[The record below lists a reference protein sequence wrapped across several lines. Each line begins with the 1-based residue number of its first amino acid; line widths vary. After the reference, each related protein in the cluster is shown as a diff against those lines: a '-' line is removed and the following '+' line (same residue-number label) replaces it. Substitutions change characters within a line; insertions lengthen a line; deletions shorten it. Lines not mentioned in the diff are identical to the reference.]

1 MFACAA
7 TLGACGTPAPVSDGG
22 ADGASPSSDASVGP
36 EFERPFNAG
45 ITPMSNDPRTIQ
57 VIVSSEELGQQGF
70 EYTAT
75 PQPDQIVFVDGWE
88 VRFDAILTTF
98 GGVRLDLPGM
108 SPSDQ
113 SAVGASVARDGRR
126 FAIDVHKAGPFRG
139 AGEDSAIPLFA
150 FQRTDA
156 QGMLDPQVR
165 YAFSFDVVPATGSA
179 TNVNLSPAQ
188 FPDYNEMIAR
198 GWTTL
203 VSGTATYRGT
213 APAAGSPEASYPT
226 AVRFRYGFGAPAQY
240 INCAN
245 PDNGME
251 GAPGIAPR
259 TTGAV
264 RAQIT
269 FHMEHL
275 FWLRLNVEDPPVHF
289 DHFAARA
296 TMGPMGAVSTLD
308 DLVGVAPTNLLD
320 RMMRPIPDRGG
331 QTMGYTPM
339 GPRLTAQLNGASG
352 IDDQRGFMAF
362 SARSMAHMN
371 ADGLCFVRPT
381 GPLRF

>member
-1 MFACAA
+1 MF
-7 TLGACGTPAPVSDGG
+7 V
-22 ADGASPSSDASVGP
+22 VGC
-36 EFERPFNAG
+36 
-45 ITPMSNDPRTIQ
+45 
-57 VIVSSEELGQQGF
+57 EL
-70 EYTAT
+70 
-75 PQPDQIVFVDGWE
+75 
-88 VRFDAILTTF
+88 RFDAILTTF

-113 SAVGASVARDGRR
+113 SAVGASVARDERL
-126 FAIDVHKAGPFRG
+126 FAIDVHKEGAFRG

-150 FQRTDA
+150 FQRTA
-156 QGMLDPQVR
+156 SQAMLDPEVR
-165 YAFSFDVVPATGSA
+165 YAFSFDVVPATGTA
-179 TNVNLSPAQ
+179 TNVNLSPSQ
-188 FPDYNEMIAR
+188 FADYNEMIAR

-203 VSGTATYRGT
+203 VSGTATYRGVT
-213 APAAGSPEASYPT
+213 PAAGSPEAAFPT
-226 AVRFRYGFGAPAQY
+226 SARFRYGFGAPAQY

-251 GAPGIAPR
+251 GAPGVAPR

-275 FWLRLNVEDPPVHF
+275 FWLRLNVEDPPTHF
-289 DHFAARA
+289 DHFAGRSTAGA
-296 TMGPMGAVSTLD
+296 MGGSAISTLE
-308 DLVGVAPTNLLD
+308 DLTGVAPTNLLD

-352 IDDQRGFMAF
+352 IEDLRGFMAF
-362 SARSMAHMN
+362 SARSMAHLN
-371 ADGLCFVRPT
+371 ADGLCFVRPS